1 MNISQLLSS
10 PAPKGFKW
18 RGVLPLVPWHR
29 NRRVGEGTT
38 SLTHLHHQDEC
49 WRRLCLKLSIVSQ
62 REVQANA
69 YHSFKFKTGL
79 PAHFDLYP
87 VLLIQVEGNK
97 RWELWPPVISRP
109 YLPMEV
115 LGIEDVV
122 QQMTEINTPIIFN
135 LKEGDALFIPHGWV
149 HRGQAL
155 SDSLHVTLGFPEQT
169 RFRKFMK
176 NFGHRNDFW
185 VKSLKLSRY
194 KNLDMKFKENYAS
207 PF

>member
-10 PAPKGFKW
+10 PAPNGFKW

-38 SLTHLHHQDEC
+38 SLTHLHQIDEC
-49 WRRLCLKLSIVSQ
+49 WRRLCVKLSIVSQ

-69 YHSFKFKTGL
+69 YHSFKFKPGL

-87 VLLIQVEGNK
+87 VILIQIEGQK
-97 RWELWPPVISRP
+97 RWELWPPIISNP

-115 LGIEDVV
+115 LGIQDVV
-122 QQMTEINTPIIFN
+122 EQMTELNEPIIFD

-149 HRGQAL
+149 HRGLAIK
-155 SDSLHVTLGFPEQT
+155 DSLHVTLGMPERT
-169 RFRKFMK
+169 RFRKFLK
-176 NFGHRNDFW
+176 HFGHRQDFW
-185 VKSLKLSRY
+185 IKSLKLSRN
-194 KNLDMKFKENYAS
+194 KKIDTLFKEIHAAHI
-207 PF
+207 